1 MERSV
6 DGEPKHAEERT
17 SIEQLV
23 QQGEEEW
30 CFGMV
35 GQCAQPN
42 GQTLLWEADIR

>member
-17 SIEQLV
+17 SVEQLV
-23 QQGEEEW
+23 QQREEEW

-35 GQCAQPN
+35 GQRSQPN
-42 GQTLLWEADIR
+42 GQIQSWKADAR